1 MPWNMQDY
9 PSSLK
14 NLNKTTRKKAIDI
27 ANALIDEGY
36 DDNRA
41 IPIATEQAKEWYE
54 NASESER
61 EDFLKNED
69 PTKRKTNQHSRPEL
83 LDDIELVI
91 PHEDNQWAV
100 QSKRAKK
107 PAKVFDNKEDAIEYG
122 ESIAKNKQTGLQI
135 QKKDGS
141 IQDEINYEQ

>member
-1 MPWNMQDY
+1 MQDY

-27 ANALIDEGY
+27 ANALVDEGY

-54 NASESER
+54 NASNSER

-91 PHEDNQWAV
+91 PHENNQWAV

-107 PAKVFDNKEDAIEYG
+107 PAKIFDNKEDAIEYG
-122 ESIAKNKQTGLQI
+122 KSIAENKKTGLQI

>member
-1 MPWNMQDY
+1 MQDY

>member
-14 NLNKTTRKKAIDI
+14 NLNKITRKKAIDI
-27 ANALIDEGY
+27 ANALVDEGY

-54 NASESER
+54 NASKSER
-61 EDFLKNED
+61 EDFMKNED
-69 PTKRKTNQHSRPEL
+69 PTKRTTKQHSRPEL
-83 LDDIELVI
+83 LDDIETVT

-122 ESIAKNKQTGLQI
+122 KSVAKNKQTGLQI
-135 QKKDGS
+135 QKNDGS

>member
-1 MPWNMQDY
+1 M
-9 PSSLK
+9 
-14 NLNKTTRKKAIDI
+14 
-27 ANALIDEGY
+27 
-36 DDNRA
+36 
-41 IPIATEQAKEWYE
+41 
-54 NASESER
+54 
-61 EDFLKNED
+61 
-69 PTKRKTNQHSRPEL
+69 
-83 LDDIELVI
+83 VI